1 MAPSTSKR
9 PAQGPATSK
18 RSNKK
23 NKNRDRPSTPLEPVV
38 LGATPT
44 TANQHVK
51 DQAEL
56 DLEEA
61 VFGKRSDLDPL
72 GNRDDD
78 GLHANGKGK
87 GKMVFPQL
95 DVRGDEDDWNGVE
108 DEGDYEETG
117 LERLKDDNLFFFDA
131 PMPTAAT
138 GDAAD
143 EVDFEQGGDGPLLAA
158 SDDDE
163 AGSDLESD
171 EDGIAGPK
179 EVLRARS
186 RNVRQAAWYDPA
198 DEELEISLQG
208 QNRLRKLR
216 DSAAEDVVSGLE
228 YESRLRRQFEKL
240 HPTPEWAI
248 EARRKILRRR
258 VAQAARG
265 GNAALVVDSDAS
277 DAETDSGDD
286 DASADEKDEADDL
299 FRKATIGGRGSRKVK
314 GGRIEPGEIDIDRV
328 RDANQ
333 HDPKSAPIVEI
344 GFHPRAQVLFSATSD
359 RRLRLF
365 QIDGTDNPLLQSL
378 HLPELPISSAAFH
391 PSGSSILMTGNRPF
405 FLSYDLQTGQTLRSP
420 RGLLNAGIGGSDKL
434 STGGAGGMERFA
446 FSPGTGDVLAV
457 GGRRGYVHLVDWSAS
472 GVSRGGQVIGEVKM
486 NDAVKGIAWQRDG
499 KELLT
504 LGENSEVYVWDIGSR
519 KCVDRWKDD
528 GGFGGMGLATSGNGE
543 WTAVGSTT
551 GIVNLYDSTS
561 LGTYAQGAER
571 KARKAV
577 ENLTTS
583 VTTMKFNHDAQILA
597 LASKTNKDQ
606 LKLVHLPSCSV
617 FSNWPTQQTP
627 LHHVTAIDFSKRS
640 EWLAVGN
647 QRGKVLLYEV
657 KQFARG
663 SKGRS
668 RR

>member
-1 MAPSTSKR
+1 MAPSKR
-9 PAQGPATSK
+9 ASEPPAK
-18 RSNKK
+18 RSRKNKK
-23 NKNRDRPSTPLEPVV
+23 ARRGVAESTPEPAILGSTSAAAHRPQDKDADELE
-38 LGATPT
+38 
-44 TANQHVK
+44 
-51 DQAEL
+51 
-56 DLEEA
+56 LEEA
-61 VFGKRSDLDPL
+61 VFGHRSEALEGGLWDLGEEDL
-72 GNRDDD
+72 
-78 GLHANGKGK
+78 AGKGK
-87 GKMVFPQL
+87 GKMRLPDADSDHEQ
-95 DVRGDEDDWNGVE
+95 EDL
-108 DEGDYEETG
+108 EETG

-131 PMPTAAT
+131 PLPAGAP
-138 GDAAD
+138 AD
-143 EVDFEQGGDGPLLAA
+143 LTTTLSPDL
-158 SDDDE
+158 
-163 AGSDLESD
+163 DLEDEGSSDD
-171 EDGIAGPK
+171 EDGDSDDETAPAK
-179 EVLRARS
+179 SALKS
-186 RNVRQAAWYDPA
+186 RNIRQAAWYDPA
-198 DEELEISLQG
+198 DEELQISLQG
-208 QNRLRKLR
+208 EKRLRKLR
-216 DSAAEDVVSGLE
+216 DAAAEDVVSGLE
-228 YESRLRRQFEKL
+228 YETRLRRQFEKL
-240 HPTPEWAI
+240 HPTPQWALD
-248 EARRKILRRR
+248 ARRKILRRR
-258 VAQAARG
+258 AAQAQHG
-265 GNAALVVDSDAS
+265 GNAALLVDSDVS
-277 DAETDSGDD
+277 DAETDSGLDD
-286 DASADEKDEADDL
+286 GSADEQDEVDDL
-299 FRKATIGGRGSRKVK
+299 FRKATVGGGKRIK

-391 PSGSSILMTGNRPF
+391 PSGSSILLTGNRPF

-420 RGLLNAGIGGSDKL
+420 RGLLNAGIGGSDKA
-434 STGGAGGMERFA
+434 STGGAGGMERFR
-446 FSPGTGDVLAV
+446 FSPGEGEMLAV

-504 LGENSEVYVWDIGSR
+504 LGENSEVYVWDVGTR
-519 KCVDRWKDD
+519 KCIDRWKDD
-528 GGFGGMGLATSGNGE
+528 GGFGANSLETSRNGDF
-543 WTAVGSTT
+543 TAVGSST
-551 GIVNLYDSTS
+551 GIVNLYDPSSNRT
-561 LGTYAQGAER
+561 LLQGAER
-571 KARKAV
+571 KAKKAV

-583 VTTMKFNHDAQILA
+583 ITTMRFNHDAQLLA

-606 LKLVHLPSCSV
+606 LKLVHLPTCSV

-627 LHHVTAIDFSKRS
+627 LHHVTCIDFSKRS